1 MSSDAK
7 KRGLALAV
15 PDGYKYSTKLARLPD
30 DSGAKSTEDEAD
42 RGFPDI

>member
-15 PDGYKYSTKLARLPD
+15 PDGYKYSTKLARD
-30 DSGAKSTEDEAD
+30 
-42 RGFPDI
+42 